1 MISSTVMKIAAKLYI
16 LSAGEHFGVV
26 MRFSRI
32 AFILL
37 VVAPL
42 SFAQLLP
49 QKQAED
55 LPKID
60 RAMIF
65 KVDYEQGM
73 AAPDSSS
80 NRIDPSIKG
89 SREKGDYLKNALIW
103 NGLCVTGAA
112 LSAAFGGHGPIWCD
126 PNSPARF

>member
-16 LSAGEHFGVV
+16 LSAGKHFGVV

-65 KVDYEQGM
+65 KVDYSDKAE
-73 AAPDSSS
+73 ASDSSS
-80 NRIDPSIKG
+80 RKINPSIKEQ
-89 SREKGDYLKNALIW
+89 EKGNYLKNSLIW
-103 NGLCVTGAA
+103 TGLCVTGAA

>member
-1 MISSTVMKIAAKLYI
+1 MKFSATIPIIMIAA
-16 LSAGEHFGVV
+16 G
-26 MRFSRI
+26 
-32 AFILL
+32 
-37 VVAPL
+37 L

-49 QKQAED
+49 QKPAETV
-55 LPKID
+55 KVD

>member
-1 MISSTVMKIAAKLYI
+1 
-16 LSAGEHFGVV
+16 

-49 QKQAED
+49 QKQAEA
-55 LPKID
+55 PATD
-60 RAMIF
+60 RAMVF
-65 KVDYEQGM
+65 KVDYSDKAE
-73 AAPDSSS
+73 ASDSSS
-80 NRIDPSIKG
+80 RKINPSIKG
-89 SREKGDYLKNALIW
+89 QEKGNYLKNSLIW
-103 NGLCVTGAA
+103 TGLCITGAA
-112 LSAAFGGHGPIWCD
+112 LSTAFGGHGPIWCD

>member
-1 MISSTVMKIAAKLYI
+1 MKLYI
-16 LSAGEHFGVV
+16 LSAGEHFGVI
-26 MRFSRI
+26 MRLYGI
-32 AFILL
+32 AILL
-37 VVAPL
+37 LATAPL

-65 KVDYEQGM
+65 KVDNSDKAE
-73 AAPDSSS
+73 ASDSSS
-80 NRIDPSIKG
+80 RKINPSIKEQ
-89 SREKGDYLKNALIW
+89 EKGNYLKNSLIW
-103 NGLCVTGAA
+103 TGLCVTGAA

-126 PNSPARF
+126 PNSPAKF

>member
-1 MISSTVMKIAAKLYI
+1 MKFHAAIPLIMIAAGISS
-16 LSAGEHFGVV
+16 
-26 MRFSRI
+26 
-32 AFILL
+32 
-37 VVAPL
+37 
-42 SFAQLLP
+42 AQLLP
-49 QKQAED
+49 QKQSGD

-60 RAMIF
+60 RAMVF

-89 SREKGDYLKNALIW
+89 NREKGDYLKNALIW